1 MLVWESA
8 RKAAR
13 TCQKEVGGAVGAE
26 VDPFELAQALGM
38 RVSIE
43 RLKPQYSGFISQ
55 EHGKQPK
62 VLIQETEPYVRQ
74 RFTLA
79 HEIGH
84 FFERATLARD
94 KDFSFSD
101 LRSVEK
107 YDLHEFYADEFAG
120 ELLMP
125 REPFIEAWQ
134 NDPSFKS
141 LARRFGVSERAV
153 AKRISRLRKTG
164 DLPA

>member
-26 VDPFELAQALGM
+26 VDPFELAQTLGM

-84 FFERATLARD
+84 FFERRDSSAR
-94 KDFSFSD
+94 
-101 LRSVEK
+101 
-107 YDLHEFYADEFAG
+107 
-120 ELLMP
+120 
-125 REPFIEAWQ
+125 
-134 NDPSFKS
+134 
-141 LARRFGVSERAV
+141 
-153 AKRISRLRKTG
+153 
-164 DLPA
+164 